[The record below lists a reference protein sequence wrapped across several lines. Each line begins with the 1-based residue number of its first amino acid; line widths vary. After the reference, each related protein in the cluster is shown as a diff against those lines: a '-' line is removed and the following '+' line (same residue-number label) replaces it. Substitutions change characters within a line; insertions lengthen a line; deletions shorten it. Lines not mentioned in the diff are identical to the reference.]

1 MSQSG
6 AIYVHVPFCGQ
17 KCRYCDLV
25 SFGGISEGLQ
35 ERYASAL
42 CQEIALVSGRLAWR
56 PKTIFIGGGTPT
68 VLALDQLERILAAL
82 AQHFVTEDLVEY
94 TVEAN
99 PGTLTAEKLALLRQ
113 YGVNRLSMG
122 VQSAR
127 QAELELL
134 GRTHTFRQAQ
144 EGVELARAAGFANIS
159 VDLIYGLPGQTVRDW
174 RETLEAVLALGTE
187 HLSLYQLK
195 IEEGTVFGQWLETG
209 RIAEFDDEIALEMYE
224 LGHRLLEAQGYQQYE
239 ISNYAQPGKA
249 SLHNQAYWLTEDYY
263 GLGLA
268 AHSFLRPSRFFN
280 PTVLKDYLSPLEAG
294 RPPRKEQETLTKR
307 EAMEETIFMGLRM
320 NAGVDL
326 QAFQARYDEDARQV
340 FAAAIAKCQQN
351 GWLEIADDHLR
362 LTDQGRVLGNLVFVE
377 FV

>member
-1 MSQSG
+1 MSGG

-17 KCRYCDLV
+17 KCRYCDFV

-35 ERYASAL
+35 ERYVEAL
-42 CQEIALVSGRLAWR
+42 CQEIALVSGRLGWR
-56 PKTIFIGGGTPT
+56 PETVFVGGGTPT
-68 VLALDQLERILAAL
+68 VLSLAALEQLLAAL
-82 AQHFVTEDLVEY
+82 ARCFVTEALAEY

-99 PGTLTAEKLALLRQ
+99 PGTLTAEKLALLRR

-122 VQSAR
+122 VQSAH
-127 QAELELL
+127 QAELALL
-134 GRTHTFRQAQ
+134 GRTHTFQEAQ
-144 EGVELARAAGFANIS
+144 EGVKMARAAGFNNIS
-159 VDLIYGLPGQTVRDW
+159 VDLIYGLPGQTVNDW
-174 RETLEAVLALGTE
+174 RETLQAVLALDTE
-187 HLSLYQLK
+187 HVSLYQLK

-224 LGHRLLEAQGYQQYE
+224 LGRTLLEARGYQQYE
-239 ISNYAQPGKA
+239 ISNYARPSYA
-249 SLHNQAYWLTEDYY
+249 SLHNQVYWLTEDYY

-280 PTVLKDYLSPLEAG
+280 PTVIKDYLAPLEAG
-294 RPPRKEQETLTKR
+294 SLPQQEQETLTKR

-320 NAGVDL
+320 NAGVEL
-326 QAFQARYDEDARQV
+326 SAFQRRYGEDARQV
-340 FAAAIAKCQQN
+340 FEEAIAKCQRN
-351 GWLEIADDHLR
+351 GWLEIAGDRLR

>member
-17 KCRYCDLV
+17 KCRYCDFV

-159 VDLIYGLPGQTVRDW
+159 VDLIYGLPR
-174 RETLEAVLALGTE
+174 
-187 HLSLYQLK
+187 
-195 IEEGTVFGQWLETG
+195 G
-209 RIAEFDDEIALEMYE
+209 RRCAI
-224 LGHRLLEAQGYQQYE
+224 G
-239 ISNYAQPGKA
+239 
-249 SLHNQAYWLTEDYY
+249 
-263 GLGLA
+263 
-268 AHSFLRPSRFFN
+268 
-280 PTVLKDYLSPLEAG
+280 G
-294 RPPRKEQETLTKR
+294 RP
-307 EAMEETIFMGLRM
+307 
-320 NAGVDL
+320 
-326 QAFQARYDEDARQV
+326 
-340 FAAAIAKCQQN
+340 
-351 GWLEIADDHLR
+351 
-362 LTDQGRVLGNLVFVE
+362 
-377 FV
+377 